1 MGSPPGGPERLVPPV
16 LTAVTPESGATNVR
30 ARGVMFEF
38 DVVVNDRDV
47 DNYFLMSPREGTP
60 RVIWRRD
67 RVEVRPR
74 REFRPNT
81 AYSVTLLP
89 GLADLRGNAMKTG
102 RSVVF
107 STG

>member
-1 MGSPPGGPERLVPPV
+1 MGAPPGGPERTTPPV
-16 LTAVTPESGATNVR
+16 LERVTPDSGATNVR

-47 DNYFLMSPREGTP
+47 ASYFLLSPREGSP

-74 REFRPNT
+74 R
-81 AYSVTLLP
+81 A
-89 GLADLRGNAMKTG
+89 
-102 RSVVF
+102 
-107 STG
+107 